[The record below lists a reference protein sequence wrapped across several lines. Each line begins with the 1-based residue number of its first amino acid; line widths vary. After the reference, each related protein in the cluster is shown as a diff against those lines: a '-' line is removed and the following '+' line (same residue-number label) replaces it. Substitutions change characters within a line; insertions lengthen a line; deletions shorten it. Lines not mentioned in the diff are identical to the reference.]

1 MFSSVFVDRPRL
13 AIVIAI
19 VTTLAGLIA
28 ITRIPIAQFP
38 DIVPPQVSVTTRYPG
53 ASADV
58 VETTIAQPIESQ
70 VNGVDNMLYMRSVS
84 GNDGSYSLNVYFAV
98 GTDPDINTVNVQ
110 NRISLAEPKIPSDVR
125 QQGLTV
131 RKQSP
136 ALLQLVALYSPNG
149 ERDALFLANY
159 GIINVIDALAR
170 IRGVGQAL
178 LYGSE
183 SYSMRI
189 WFQTDVLT
197 SLNIAPSDVIKAI
210 QSQNVQAA
218 VGRIGGPPIPEDQE
232 LQLTLQTKGR
242 LTSPAEFE
250 NIILRANPDGS
261 VVRVRDVARV
271 ELGAQSSDT
280 TGRLNGG
287 PAANIGIFQAPGTNA
302 VATATQIRATME
314 ELKKRFPEG
323 VDYRITYDTTVFVTD
338 TIHEVIRTLA
348 EAFVLVVLVVFLFL
362 GSIRATL
369 IPMIAVPVSLIGT
382 FAVLL
387 AVGFSANTISL
398 LAMVLAIGIVVDDA
412 IVVVENV
419 EHVMHETGLPA
430 PEATKIAMGQITA
443 PIIAITLVLLSV
455 FVPVGFIP
463 GITGQLYK
471 QFAVTVSVAMLLS
484 AINAL
489 TLSPALCA
497 ILLKQ
502 RQGHGGLMGRLS
514 RGIDAVRDRY
524 GQSVGFIVRRAFLGI
539 VFVAVAVGGV
549 YLFGRLTPTGFL
561 PEEDQGA
568 FFVEVRLP
576 DGSTIGR
583 TTAAT
588 AQVEEIVKASPGVSD
603 VTTVL
608 GYSLLN
614 GLAQSN
620 SGFMIVLLKPFAERQ
635 DPSTHVD
642 ALLSRVRSQ
651 TIGLREAVVVPFNLP
666 AIIGLSTTGGFEYQ
680 LQDLQGRTPED
691 LAATMRGLVATANQQ
706 PELANVYSTFSTN
719 TPQIYLDIDRDKAQ
733 TLGILPSDIFAALQ
747 ATLGGFYV
755 NDFNLFGRTWQ
766 VIIQGEA
773 QDRREVDDIYRVNVR
788 NASGQMVPL
797 RALANAETRLGPAAI
812 NRYNNFRS
820 VTINGSPA
828 PGRSSG
834 EAIAAMERI
843 SQQLPSGYAYQWS
856 GTALQEKEAAG
867 QTTFILALAVLFAY
881 LFLVGLYESFSIP
894 IGVLLSVT
902 VGLAGALFFLWLL
915 HRPNDVYAQIGIVV
929 LIALAAKNAILIVEF
944 AKEQREKGVPI
955 EEAATEGARLRFRA
969 VMMTSFAFILGL
981 IPLVIAQGAA
991 ALSRQGVGTS
1001 VFGGML
1007 AASLLGIFVIP
1018 PLYVVVQRIRERVK
1032 GTHKEPVV
1040 APSDRAAQIGKA
1052 AE

>member
-1 MFSSVFVDRPRL
+1 MLSSVFVDRPRL

-38 DIVPPQVSVTTRYPG
+38 DIVPPQVSVTARYPG

-58 VETTIAQPIESQ
+58 VETTIAQPIELQ

-84 GNDGSYSLNVYFAV
+84 GNDGSYTLNVYFAV
-98 GTDPDINTVNVQ
+98 GTNPDINTVNVQ
-110 NRISLAEPKIPSDVR
+110 NRLSLAEPKIPSDVR

-131 RKQSP
+131 KKQSP
-136 ALLQLVALYSPNG
+136 ALLQLIALYSPNG
-149 ERDALFLANY
+149 QRDSLFLANY

-170 IRGVGQAL
+170 VGGVGQAL

-197 SLNIAPSDVIKAI
+197 SLEIAPSDVIHAI
-210 QSQNVQAA
+210 QTQNVQAA
-218 VGRIGGPPIPEDQE
+218 VGRIGGPPISADQE
-232 LQLTLQTKGR
+232 LQLSLQTKGR
-242 LTSPAEFE
+242 LSTPAEFE
-250 NIILRANPDGS
+250 NIIIRSNPDGS

-280 TGRLNGG
+280 TGRFNGG
-287 PAANIGIFQAPGTNA
+287 PAANIGIFQAPGSNA
-302 VATATQIRATME
+302 VATAAQIRATME
-314 ELKKRFPEG
+314 ELKRRFPEG
-323 VDYRITYDTTVFVTD
+323 VDYQVTYDTTLFVMD
-338 TIHEVIRTLA
+338 TITEVIRTLV
-348 EAFVLVVLVVFLFL
+348 EAFILVVLVVFIFL

-369 IPMIAVPVSLIGT
+369 IPLIAVPVSLIGT

-387 AVGFSANTISL
+387 ALGFSANTISL

-430 PEATKIAMGQITA
+430 DEATKVAMNQITA

-463 GITGQLYK
+463 GITGQLYQ

-497 ILLKQ
+497 LLLKH
-502 RQGHGGLMGRLS
+502 RSGHRGIMGRIS
-514 RGIDAVRDRY
+514 SGIDRVRDAY
-524 GQSVGFIVRRAFLGI
+524 GNAVAMIARRAISGL
-539 VFVAVAVGGV
+539 VFVGLAAAAV
-549 YLFGRLTPTGFL
+549 YFFGKATPTGFL

-576 DGSTIGR
+576 DGATLGR
-583 TTAAT
+583 TSTAT
-588 AQVEEIVKASPGVSD
+588 AEVEDILRGMPAISD

-608 GYSLLN
+608 GYSMLN

-620 SGFMIVLLKPFAERQ
+620 SAFMIALLKPFAERE
-635 DPSTHVD
+635 DPSMQVN
-642 ALLSRVRSQ
+642 ALLNSVRRQ
-651 TIGLREAVVVPFNLP
+651 TIGMRQAVVVPFNLP

-680 LQDLQGRTPED
+680 LQDLEGRTPQD
-691 LAATMRGLVATANQQ
+691 LAATMRGLIVTANQQ
-706 PELANVYSTFSTN
+706 PELSNVYSTFSTD
-719 TPQIYLDIDRDKAQ
+719 TPMIYLNIDRDKAQ
-733 TLGILPSDIFAALQ
+733 TLGVLPSDIFQALQ
-747 ATLGGFYV
+747 ASLGGYYV
-755 NDFNLFGRTWQ
+755 NDFNIFGRTWQ
-766 VIIQGEA
+766 VIIQAEEA
-773 QDRREVDDIYRVNVR
+773 DRNDISDIYRINVR
-788 NASGQMVPL
+788 NASGTMVPI
-797 RALANAETRLGPAAI
+797 RALAEAEMRLGPAAI
-812 NRYNNFRS
+812 NRYNNYRS

-843 SQQLPSGYAYQWS
+843 SATLPAGYAYQWS
-856 GTALQEKEAAG
+856 GTALQEKEAGG

-902 VGLAGALFFLWLL
+902 VALAGAMFSLWLL
-915 HRPNDVYAQIGIVV
+915 GRPNDVYAQIGIVV

-944 AKEQREKGVPI
+944 AKEQREKGVPV

-981 IPLVIAQGAA
+981 IPLVIASGAA

-1018 PLYVVVQRIRERVK
+1018 PLYILIQRLRERIK
-1032 GTHKEPVV
+1032 GEPQIEKKPPEPA
-1040 APSDRAAQIGKA
+1040 APVGKA